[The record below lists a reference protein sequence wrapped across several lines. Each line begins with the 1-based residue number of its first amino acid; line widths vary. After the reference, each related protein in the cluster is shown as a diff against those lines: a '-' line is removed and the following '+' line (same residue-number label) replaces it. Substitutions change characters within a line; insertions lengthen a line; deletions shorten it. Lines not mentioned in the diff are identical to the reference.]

1 MAFSL
6 FKKKK
11 ITSFLTTDI
20 HSHLLPGIDDGVK
33 TFDESLAI
41 IRELQALGLKKLIT
55 TPHIIADYYPNTPDI
70 IRGKLKEL
78 REILVQENIDVQI
91 DAAAEYLIDDRFMA
105 MLESEE
111 ELLTF
116 GEAFILVETPFM
128 NKPLLLEEA
137 FFKLKSLGYHPVLA
151 HPERYIYLQEDYSE
165 IKTLIDSNI
174 HLQIN
179 LGSLAGYYSHKAK
192 KLAQYLIDH
201 QWISFVGSDIHHM
214 RHLAAYKKAH
224 SSKYFEKCRQLFL
237 YNNTL

>member
-11 ITSFLTTDI
+11 ITSFLTTDV

-33 TFDESLAI
+33 SFDESISI
-41 IRELQALGLKKLIT
+41 IQELQALGLKKIIT
-55 TPHIIADYYPNTPDI
+55 TPHIIADYYPNTPEI
-70 IRGKLKEL
+70 IRGKLQEL
-78 REILVQENIDVQI
+78 RQILTDENMDIQVE
-91 DAAAEYLIDDRFMA
+91 AAAEYQIDEGFMA
-105 MLESEE
+105 MLESGQ

-116 GEAFILVETPFM
+116 GEGFVLVETPFL
-128 NKPLLLEEA
+128 NKPLFIDEA
-137 FFKLKSLGYHPVLA
+137 LFKLKSLGYHPVLA
-151 HPERYIYLQEDYSE
+151 HPERYIYLQEDYAE

-174 HLQIN
+174 HLQIS
-179 LGSLAGYYSHKAK
+179 LGSLAGYYSHKAR

-201 QWISFVGSDIHHM
+201 QWISFIGSDIHHS
-214 RHLAAYKKAH
+214 RHLEAYKKAH